1 LYFCRT
7 GPLLGPFYRLQSISI
22 YSQCLNDILLFMLYN
37 TYVHTVPEMLY
48 GCRQYVSEAM
58 SVGISKN
65 ILCHQS
71 KSYLNNV
78 TFSPLV
84 TELDL
89 HLKTDTAVI
98 YADCKLINLMFF

>member
-1 LYFCRT
+1 
-7 GPLLGPFYRLQSISI
+7 
-22 YSQCLNDILLFMLYN
+22 MLYN

-98 YADCKLINLMFF
+98 YADCKLINLMFFWPCIMNWLYIDYQFDAPIIIYS